1 MAILRPSAI
10 VGQLKGKTQTAAFRK
25 GKGGQTYM
33 NNYVKR
39 TSPLADVSSVAKTW
53 MICCAYIVQWWSL
66 LAKFGGITTK
76 FGTAL
81 NALTRNIYPSY
92 ASDAVQA
99 RLEWSDDTKTS
110 VAKTKIAANFD
121 DMSHGQHSVFE
132 NVSDFLKKLGA
143 AVIAKGT
150 RAASYAVAV
159 NGANGI
165 NVTVTAADGL
175 TSHKVEVMAIDAA
188 TGKIIKGSGTTAA
201 AVALSGFTAVSGEA
215 SADYGKLAG
224 FVLVRIDG
232 RPISATISEAAFSL
246 TPGA

>member
-1 MAILRPSAI
+1 MAILRPSAV

-39 TSPLADVSSVAKTW
+39 TSPLADVCSVAKTW

-92 ASDAVQA
+92 ASDYVQE
-99 RLEWSDDTKTS
+99 RLSWYGETKTS
-110 VAKTKIAANFD
+110 AAKIKIAAMFE
-121 DMSHGQHSVFE
+121 DMSHSQNSVFL

-150 RAASYAVAV
+150 RAASYAVTV

-175 TSHKVEVMAIDAA
+175 TTHKVDVMAIDSAK
-188 TGKIIKGSGTTAA
+188 GKVIKASGTTAA
-201 AVALSGFTAVSGEA
+201 AIALTGFTAVTGDQSD
-215 SADYGKLAG
+215 DYGKLAG

-232 RPISATISEAAFSL
+232 RPISATISEAAFSVA
-246 TPGA
+246 PGA